1 MYRPLDFEK
10 CKELY
15 LHPSE
20 IAIRE
25 EYLEIVRKHGN
36 GRWAFDEL
44 EWKIYVDRAEE
55 YESMSEDE
63 KFIVNFYMMAFRS
76 LYK

>member
-15 LHPSE
+15 LHPLELE
-20 IAIRE
+20 IRD
-25 EYLEIVRKHGN
+25 EYLKIVRKHGN

-44 EWKIYVDRAEE
+44 EWKIYVDGIDK

-63 KFIVNFYMMAFRS
+63 KFIINLYMMAFRS